1 MSGFQRFVT
10 YINLYE
16 KNSKIRNVGFA
27 RVERQNEQCRIE
39 IHMRGTGYT
48 GISCPVHLF
57 IRKDDKMEGVLIG
70 KLQMINGSGDGRFLL
85 EGGNLGGSG
94 FDLAEAGGFL
104 IFVNERVM
112 FASQW
117 DDKEICREQ
126 FEAEEVWKARKEQ
139 EEKRAQEER
148 QAQAKREE
156 EEKKAREQK
165 QAEEARRRTGNGNR
179 QNFRT
184 VQRSGQPSNQ
194 NLQFAGQ
201 QRVQEAVKPVKESL
215 EIPQPQPANSAPT
228 ASPTA
233 QPALE
238 VKRRPAGESMEAPK
252 ERKAEPEL
260 EQPRSAD
267 VTTQIPQE
275 RKAEPEQP
283 HPAEESIHAAEAE
296 ACLKQPGQQQM
307 SWPKQWQFILENYPV
322 LTPFEGEDD
331 ILCVR
336 LDLKD
341 LRILP
346 KRHWY
351 LGNNS
356 FLLHGF
362 FNYRYLIL
370 GAMEQDGVK
379 RWFIGVPGVFQSQ
392 EKVMAAIFG
401 FTEYKSEKTAQ
412 QKTNEFGY
420 WYRFLE

>member
-16 KNSKIRNVGFA
+16 ENSKIRNVGFA

-85 EGGNLGGSG
+85 EGGSLGDSG
-94 FDLAEAGGFL
+94 FDLTEAGGFL

-117 DDKEICREQ
+117 DDKEIRREQ
-126 FEAEEVWKARKEQ
+126 FEAEEVWKARKKQ
-139 EEKRAQEER
+139 EEEARKAQEER
-148 QAQAKREE
+148 QAQAKRAE
-156 EEKKAREQK
+156 EEKKVREQK
-165 QAEEARRRTGNGNR
+165 QAEEARKRTGMGNR

-184 VQRSGQPSNQ
+184 VQRNVQPPSQNPQPTVQRNVQPSSQ
-194 NLQFAGQ
+194 N
-201 QRVQEAVKPVKESL
+201 
-215 EIPQPQPANSAPT
+215 PQPAVQQR
-228 ASPTA
+228 A
-233 QPALE
+233 QEEA
-238 VKRRPAGESMEAPK
+238 RP
-252 ERKAEPEL
+252 
-260 EQPRSAD
+260 
-267 VTTQIPQE
+267 V
-275 RKAEPEQP
+275 
-283 HPAEESIHAAEAE
+283 EESQEGKALSDESIQAAEA
-296 ACLKQPGQQQM
+296 AAQLQQPRQQEM
-307 SWPKQWQFILENYPV
+307 AWPEQWQFILENYPV

-362 FNYRYLIL
+362 FNYRYLVL
-370 GAMEQDGVK
+370 GAMEQEGQK
-379 RWFIGVPGVFQSQ
+379 RWFLGVPGVFQSQ

-401 FTEYKSEKTAQ
+401 FTEYKSEQTAQ
-412 QKTNEFGY
+412 QKTNQFGY

>member
-16 KNSKIRNVGFA
+16 ENSKIRNVGFA

-85 EGGNLGGSG
+85 EGGSLGDSG
-94 FDLAEAGGFL
+94 FDLTEAGGFL

-117 DDKEICREQ
+117 DDKEIRREQ
-126 FEAEEVWKARKEQ
+126 FEAEEVWKARKKQ
-139 EEKRAQEER
+139 EEEARQAQEER
-148 QAQAKREE
+148 QAQAERAE

-165 QAEEARRRTGNGNR
+165 QAEEARKRTGMGNR

-184 VQRSGQPSNQ
+184 VQRNVQSPSQ
-194 NLQFAGQ
+194 N
-201 QRVQEAVKPVKESL
+201 
-215 EIPQPQPANSAPT
+215 PQPAVQQR
-228 ASPTA
+228 A
-233 QPALE
+233 QEEA
-238 VKRRPAGESMEAPK
+238 RP
-252 ERKAEPEL
+252 
-260 EQPRSAD
+260 
-267 VTTQIPQE
+267 V
-275 RKAEPEQP
+275 
-283 HPAEESIHAAEAE
+283 EESQEGKALSDESIQAAEA
-296 ACLKQPGQQQM
+296 AAQLQQPQQQEM
-307 SWPKQWQFILENYPV
+307 AWPEQWQFILENYPV

-362 FNYRYLIL
+362 FNYRYLVL
-370 GAMEQDGVK
+370 GAMEQEGQK
-379 RWFIGVPGVFQSQ
+379 RWFLGVPGVFQSQ

-412 QKTNEFGY
+412 QKTNQFGY